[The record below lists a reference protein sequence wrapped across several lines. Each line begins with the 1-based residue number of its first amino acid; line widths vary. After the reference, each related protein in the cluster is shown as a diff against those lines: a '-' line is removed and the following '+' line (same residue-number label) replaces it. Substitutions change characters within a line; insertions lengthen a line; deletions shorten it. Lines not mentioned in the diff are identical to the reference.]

1 MANLK
6 EKHEQF
12 CREYIV
18 DLNAT
23 QAYLRVYK
31 SSSEKAANKNA
42 TRLMVNDGVQKRIQE
57 LANERAD
64 RTEVN
69 ADTVLKGLLEIA
81 TTDIAEAFNED
92 GTLKPIHEIPIEV
105 RKAISS
111 IEVNELFEG
120 FGKER
125 TQIGLTKKIKFW
137 DKVRSLENLGRHLK
151 LFTDKLEVTDMSLAD
166 EIRKARLRVEE

>member
-1 MANLK
+1 
-6 EKHEQF
+6 
-12 CREYIV
+12 
-18 DLNAT
+18 
-23 QAYLRVYK
+23 
-31 SSSEKAANKNA
+31 
-42 TRLMVNDGVQKRIQE
+42 MVNDGVQKRIQE